1 MRISDWSSDVVSSD
15 LLIGYTSIPY
25 FSGLLGGLAELSAGT
40 IFPFMVF
47 AAALQVT
54 GCVEFIMKI
63 AYRIGGNTRA
73 GPAQIAII
81 SSGMMGM
88 VSGSSVANV
97 ASTGA
102 LTIPLMKRDGF
113 QPEFA
118 GAVEAVASDRKSTR
132 LNSRH

>member
-1 MRISDWSSDVVSSD
+1 MPEGLFYHGGIRLSR
-15 LLIGYTSIPY
+15 LIGYTSIPY

-88 VSGSSVANV
+88 VSG
-97 ASTGA
+97 
-102 LTIPLMKRDGF
+102 
-113 QPEFA
+113 
-118 GAVEAVASDRKSTR
+118 DRKEHTSELQSLMRIAYAVFCLKKTTKQ
-132 LNSRH
+132 

>member
-1 MRISDWSSDVVSSD
+1 MRISDWSSDVCSSD

-40 IFPFMVF
+40 IFPFMAF

-54 GCVEFIMKI
+54 GCVDFIMKI

-81 SSGMMGM
+81 RSEERRVGKAC
-88 VSGSSVANV
+88 VS
-97 ASTGA
+97 TC
-102 LTIPLMKRDGF
+102 R
-113 QPEFA
+113 
-118 GAVEAVASDRKSTR
+118 
-132 LNSRH
+132 SRWSPNH